1 MPFPQLHG
9 ASKNVWGFDPRT
21 LPGCCMWFDAAD
33 RNTLLKEDG
42 SPVSNA
48 GDGVY
53 TWLDKSSNANHL
65 KTPLPY
71 QYDAYPPAYQPTA
84 FNGRPAVTTYE
95 VSGSNTYMVSC
106 NYYDNPYGYTDM
118 SRYFSDGKTN
128 TFFQVLDISAGK
140 AGLWTNANPYVE
152 DSDPLLPRAFIG
164 GGLGGPG
171 IYPSLYNGRYY
182 NVMGVSD
189 LGTFALIEVNTPGM
203 FMLQTDVGTTSE
215 ANAYNSTGAN
225 IFTGNVDI
233 DLCNYLNPTIPSVHH
248 TWDYKNVSGYDT
260 SVGFS
265 LGRVIQGPAQYAG
278 SNGYGNNAEFL
289 MFNRPLTT
297 AQIYQVTGYLAR
309 KWGLQSNLTY
319 GFPVSGRLQ
328 EYYTPVMNRAF
339 MPVDVQNCVMWF
351 DGMDAN
357 TMFSD
362 VSGTTLIT
370 AASCNVKCWKDKA
383 GFGTF
388 ATNSTGNP
396 WDSSGNGIV
405 FSNGMDISHQWIEP
419 SIPTYGYDIFF
430 VGAVTL
436 DPYGYKNLWVS
447 WDGDIGL
454 FCDSTG
460 RLSNAGYYSPSLYLS
475 DSVQTL
481 VYQKISSNVLSQL
494 SLFGSN
500 LSSNATL
507 ISSLLP
513 PGTIGGFTSFVVNAP
528 INEFIVF
535 SSNLRTED
543 RQRVEGYLAWKW
555 DLHSNL
561 PAAHPYYSIPP
572 NSTIGFTPLD
582 ITNCVIWLDAM
593 GDPSSNFT
601 FSSGSNISTWL
612 DKSGQGH
619 TFTGGYNPIFSNSSV
634 VLPYPSQLT
643 YFTNIPYT
651 AQTTFIVYTQTSNID
666 GFLLYYD
673 ESTFLKPYFD
683 GSMNYMTSDTTV
695 GTIASPFPLNTRH
708 LMTLEYY
715 SNATGGLIEIYKNG
729 SKVVTDTQTG
739 VIGWY
744 STYIGNNIGAIV
756 NEVIFY
762 NKALSLPERQ
772 KVEGYLAH
780 KWKI

>member
-42 SPVSNA
+42 TPVSNA

-84 FNGRPAVTTYE
+84 FNGRPAVTTYPLT
-95 VSGSNTYMVSC
+95 GSNTYMVSC
-106 NYYDNPYGYTDM
+106 NYYDNPYYGATDM
-118 SRYFSDGKTN
+118 SVYFSAGKTN
-128 TFFQVLDISAGK
+128 TFFQVIDISDGK
-140 AGLWTNANPYVE
+140 AGGMWTNAPPYVE
-152 DSDPLLPRAFIG
+152 DDYTRPRAYIG
-164 GGLGGPG
+164 GGYGPPFTYDGEQYVTLGV
-171 IYPSLYNGRYY
+171 N
-182 NVMGVSD
+182 D
-189 LGTFALIEVNTPGM
+189 LSPWAALRHNTPGLLM
-203 FMLQTDVGTTSE
+203 IQTEVGDTITDINTYNCSTVYTFTDRPTLF
-215 ANAYNSTGAN
+215 NALVNGAPN
-225 IFTGNVDI
+225 IK
-233 DLCNYLNPTIPSVHH
+233 H
-248 TWDYKNVSGYDT
+248 TWNYKDYGNDAG
-260 SVGFS
+260 VGFS
-265 LGRVIQGPAQYAG
+265 IGRVIQGVTQYDG

-289 MFNRPLTT
+289 MFNQPLTT
-297 AQIYQVTGYLAR
+297 AQIREVTGYLAW
-309 KWGLQSNLTY
+309 KWGIQSNLSY
-319 GFPVSGRLQ
+319 YFPFASEQRLQ
-328 EYYTPVMNRAF
+328 SYYTPVMNRAF
-339 MPVDVQNCVMWF
+339 TPVDVQNCVMWF

-370 AASCNVKCWKDKA
+370 AESCNVQCWKDKA

-388 ATNSTGNP
+388 ATNSTGNS

-405 FSNGMDISHQWIEP
+405 FSNGMDISHQWVD
-419 SIPTYGYDIFF
+419 SNVTVNGYDIFL
-430 VGAVTL
+430 VTSL
-436 DPYGYKNLWVS
+436 PALPYDQVFIFNTAGIAGSAIVIDSLGLLYDNVS
-447 WDGDIGL
+447 
-454 FCDSTG
+454 F
-460 RLSNAGYYSPSLYLS
+460 SPSLEFPIGTTNLINYTANS
-475 DSVQTL
+475 RSQ
-481 VYQKISSNVLSQL
+481 SSL

-500 LSSNATL
+500 FSVATTGTPL
-507 ISSLLP
+507 NIPS
-513 PGTIGGFTSFVVNAP
+513 TIGSDIGNNFIYGGT
-528 INEFIVF
+528 INEFLVF
-535 SSNLRTED
+535 SPNLKLQE

-555 DLHSNL
+555 NLNQDLSTS
-561 PAAHPYYSIPP
+561 HPYHSIPP

-593 GDPSSNFT
+593 GNPASNFT

-619 TFTGGYNPIFSNSSV
+619 TFTGGYNPFFSNSSV

-643 YFTNIPYT
+643 YFTNIAYT
-651 AQTTFIVYTQTSNID
+651 AQTTFIVYTQTSNTD
-666 GFLLYYD
+666 GFLLYNDY
-673 ESTFLKPYFD
+673 STFLKPYFD

-715 SNATGGLIEIYKNG
+715 NNAADGLIEIYKNG

-744 STYIGNNIGAIV
+744 STYIGNTSGEIV
-756 NEVIFY
+756 NEAIFY